1 MGNIYKPT
9 YRRDYTGETISYVE
23 DGVQKSIF
31 VTPRD
36 LPHDWNSRSAVV
48 LGNGISRL
56 DPTVKLIIDGNNRR
70 VAEGY
75 KLTYACNAAYRD
87 TPADYYVIKNNIFFS
102 DIPLAD
108 YNKMFTPNDHWLTY
122 RDTNMLPGSYHM
134 DAGASAAY
142 LAAFDGAQKVFLFG
156 FDGTD
161 GVTSENIY
169 ADTFGYES
177 AEYMEDFQKFNAFP
191 SLLEAQTG
199 AFFEQP
205 VPFLGG
211 QKARTDWRE
220 TALKIKATRVF
231 KNDPIAEEI
240 VNAELDLVLTKGKSV
255 DSALADAHRLIQRRA
270 QR

>member
-1 MGNIYKPT
+1 MGNIHKPT
-9 YRRDYTGETISYVE
+9 YRRDYSGETISYVE
-23 DGVQKSIF
+23 DAEQKSIF

-56 DPTVKLIIDGNNRR
+56 DPTIKLIIDGNNRR

-75 KLTYACNAAYRD
+75 KVTYACNAAYRD
-87 TPADYYVIKNNIFFS
+87 TTADYYVIKNNVFFS

-108 YNKMFTPNDHWLTY
+108 YNKMFTSYDHWLTY
-122 RDTNMLPGSYHM
+122 RDTNMLPGAYHM

-169 ADTFGYES
+169 ADTLGYES
-177 AEYMEDFQKFNAFP
+177 AEYMEDFQKFNTFLYNICYAYSGTQFYRVRTHD
-191 SLLEAQTG
+191 SNDFDSILKTLDNYREVSVREAVLLG
-199 AFFEQP
+199 DF
-205 VPFLGG
+205 
-211 QKARTDWRE
+211 
-220 TALKIKATRVF
+220 
-231 KNDPIAEEI
+231 
-240 VNAELDLVLTKGKSV
+240 
-255 DSALADAHRLIQRRA
+255 
-270 QR
+270 

>member
-1 MGNIYKPT
+1 MGNLNLAL
-9 YRRDYTGETISYVE
+9 YRRNYTGEPIYYVE

-177 AEYMEDFQKFNAFP
+177 AEYMEDFQKFNAFLYNICYAY
-191 SLLEAQTG
+191 SDTQ
-199 AFFEQP
+199 FYR
-205 VPFLGG
+205 V
-211 QKARTDWRE
+211 RTPNSND
-220 TALKIKATRVF
+220 F
-231 KNDPIAEEI
+231 DPI
-240 VNAELDLVLTKGKSV
+240 LKSLNNYREV
-255 DSALADAHRLIQRRA
+255 SVRDAILLGDF
-270 QR
+270 

>member
-1 MGNIYKPT
+1 MGNIHRPT

-23 DGVQKSIF
+23 DAVQKSIF
-31 VTPRD
+31 VTPRE

-48 LGNGISRL
+48 LGNGISRH
-56 DPTVKLIIDGNNRR
+56 DPNVKLIIDANNRR

-102 DIPLAD
+102 DIPLSD

-142 LAAFDGAQKVFLFG
+142 LAAFDGAQKIFLFG

-177 AEYMEDFQKFNAFP
+177 AEYMEDFQKFNAFLYNICRAY
-191 SLLEAQTG
+191 SSTQ
-199 AFFEQP
+199 FYR
-205 VPFLGG
+205 V
-211 QKARTDWRE
+211 RTQHSND
-220 TALKIKATRVF
+220 F
-231 KNDPIAEEI
+231 DPILKTLNNYHEVSVRDA
-240 VNAELDLVLTKGKSV
+240 VLLG
-255 DSALADAHRLIQRRA
+255 DF
-270 QR
+270 

>member
-1 MGNIYKPT
+1 MGNIHRPT
-9 YRRDYTGETISYVE
+9 YRRDYIGETISYVE
-23 DGVQKSIF
+23 DAVQKSIF
-31 VTPRD
+31 VTPRE

-48 LGNGISRL
+48 LGNGISRH
-56 DPTVKLIIDGNNRR
+56 DPTVKLIIDANNRR

-156 FDGTD
+156 FDGSD

-169 ADTFGYES
+169 ADTLGYES
-177 AEYMEDFQKFNAFP
+177 AEYIEDFQKFNAFLYNICY
-191 SLLEAQTG
+191 SYSSTE
-199 AFFEQP
+199 FFR
-205 VPFLGG
+205 V
-211 QKARTDWRE
+211 RTHYSND
-220 TALKIKATRVF
+220 F
-231 KNDPIAEEI
+231 DPILKTLNNYRE
-240 VNAELDLVLTKGKSV
+240 VSV
-255 DSALADAHRLIQRRA
+255 RDAILLGDF
-270 QR
+270 

>member
-1 MGNIYKPT
+1 MGNIHRPT
-9 YRRDYTGETISYVE
+9 YRRNYTGETISYVE
-23 DGVQKSIF
+23 DAVQKSIF

-36 LPHDWNSRSAVV
+36 LPYDWNSRSAVV
-48 LGNGISRL
+48 LGNGISRH
-56 DPTVKLIIDGNNRR
+56 DPTVKLIIDANNRR

-142 LAAFDGAQKVFLFG
+142 LAAFDGAQKIFLFG

-169 ADTFGYES
+169 ADTLGYDS
-177 AEYMEDFQKFNAFP
+177 AEQVEDFQKFNAFLYNICY
-191 SLLEAQTG
+191 SYSNTQ
-199 AFFEQP
+199 FYR
-205 VPFLGG
+205 V
-211 QKARTDWRE
+211 RTQHSND
-220 TALKIKATRVF
+220 F
-231 KNDPIAEEI
+231 DPILKTLNNYRE
-240 VNAELDLVLTKGKSV
+240 VSV
-255 DSALADAHRLIQRRA
+255 RDAILLGDF
-270 QR
+270 